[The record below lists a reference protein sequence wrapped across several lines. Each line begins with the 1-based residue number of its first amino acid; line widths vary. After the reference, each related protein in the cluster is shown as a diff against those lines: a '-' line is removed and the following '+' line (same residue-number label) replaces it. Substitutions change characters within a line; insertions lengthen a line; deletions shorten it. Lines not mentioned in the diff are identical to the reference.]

1 MVQYK
6 IYSQCSVSNGS
17 IIYMVVYNQLSPSTV
32 PLPVIVAKIHWTA
45 SCKRANKQPKRPVT
59 DKRQTPFNTGQTN
72 LPLWADSG
80 QVSPVRSDEAQ
91 GGTYTATP
99 TTRNSHSVPPI
110 TNQENVTIVIIHKS
124 IARRRC
130 NCYSIYP
137 KENHEFRSDVGRILA

>member
-1 MVQYK
+1 MFCVEWIDYLYGSLQ
-6 IYSQCSVSNGS
+6 S
-17 IIYMVVYNQLSPSTV
+17 II
-32 PLPVIVAKIHWTA
+32 AIHCTATGNCGKDWTA
-45 SCKRANKQPKRPVT
+45 SCKVQTCVQTTKKT
-59 DKRQTPFNTGQTN
+59 GDRQTPFNTGQTN

-110 TNQENVTIVIIHKS
+110 TNQENLTIVIIHKS